1 MKWIRNNLLKATID
15 SYKAQKSE
23 AIAHLEIL
31 FKNSVGIGEHTDIL
45 VEVKKWTESLS
56 QAEENI
62 KSLIDNFDE
71 YGDVASGGKNE

>member
-1 MKWIRNNLLKATID
+1 MNNNLLKATID

-31 FKNSVGIGEHTDIL
+31 LKNSVGIGEHTDL
-45 VEVKKWTESLS
+45 LEEVKKWTESLS

-62 KSLIDNFDE
+62 QSLLNNFDG
-71 YGDVASGGKNE
+71 YGDVKGNKNV